1 MKSPKLH
8 LKKLDY
14 IRGFA
19 AIYVILHHFLPQLK
33 FIPGVISKGVFAFGQ
48 EAVMLFF
55 LLSGFVIYVSVHN
68 KPNITFQDY
77 FIRRLRRIYF
87 PFLVAI
93 LLSIAVYAFNG
104 NLAKYFSLKD
114 LLGNLLMLQDLSEL
128 KPGIIVAPFLGN
140 HPFWSLA
147 YEWWFYMLFFPIYK
161 YLFKV
166 SYRLYYIAA
175 ISLIFFSIY
184 IAVPNQVSLLLSY
197 FITWWC
203 GVEAGEIYLR
213 TRRFTFQTIKPIL
226 ICLFLLSLLSVVPCL
241 LLDSKGFGYYPFL
254 TFRHFFSA
262 FLYVLIGLIW
272 YRYKL
277 IYFENIFKIFY
288 PLAGISYGL
297 YIFHYPLLL
306 RWNLEPYISNI
317 WLVYLIKFSLIFL
330 ISYIVEI
337 KLQPLINKIIR

>member
-8 LKKLDY
+8 LRKLDY

-19 AIYVILHHFLPQLK
+19 AAYVILHHFLPQLE
-33 FIPGVISKGVFAFGQ
+33 FIPTLISKGFFAFGQ

-55 LLSGFVIYVSVHN
+55 ILSGFVIYVSVHN
-68 KPNITFQDY
+68 KPNLTFQDY
-77 FIRRLRRIYF
+77 FIKRFRRIYF

-93 LLSIAVYAFNG
+93 VLSIAVYAFNG
-104 NLAKYFSLKD
+104 NLEKYFSVTN
-114 LLGNLLMLQDLSEL
+114 LLGNLFMLQDLSEL
-128 KPGIIVAPFLGN
+128 KPGIMVAPFLGN

-161 YLFKV
+161 YLFKIP
-166 SYRLYYIAA
+166 YRIYYIAV
-175 ISLIFFSIY
+175 ISLLSYSIY
-184 IAVPNQVSLLLSY
+184 IVFPNQIALLLSY

-213 TRRFTFQTIKPIL
+213 TKRFTFTTVKPIL
-226 ICLFLLSLLSVVPCL
+226 ICLFLLSLLSAIPCF
-241 LLDSKGFGYYPFL
+241 LLDIQGFGYYPFL
-254 TFRHFFSA
+254 IFRHFFST

-277 IYFENIFKIFY
+277 LYFEPIFSVFA

-306 RWNLEPYISNI
+306 RWNLKPYISNN
-317 WLVYLIKFSLIFL
+317 WLMYLIKFGLIFL

-337 KLQPLINKIIR
+337 KLQPLVNKVIR

>member
-14 IRGFA
+14 IRGLA
-19 AIYVILHHFLPQLK
+19 AVYVILHHFLPQLK
-33 FIPGVISKGVFAFGQ
+33 FIPSFISKGIFAFGQ

-55 LLSGFVIYVSVHN
+55 LLSGFVIYISVHN
-68 KPNITFQDY
+68 KPQITFQDY
-77 FIRRLRRIYF
+77 FIKRFRRIYF
-87 PFLVAI
+87 PFFVAI
-93 LLSIAVYAFNG
+93 ILSIAVYGFNG

-114 LLGNLLMLQDLSEL
+114 LLGNLFMLQDLSQL
-128 KPGIIVAPFLGN
+128 KPGIIVEPFLGN

-161 YLFKV
+161 YLFKIP
-166 SYRLYYIAA
+166 YRIYYIA
-175 ISLIFFSIY
+175 FFSLLSYAIY
-184 IAVPNQVSLLLSY
+184 MAIPNQFSLVLAY
-197 FITWWC
+197 FITWWS

-213 TRRFTFQTIKPIL
+213 TGRFTLRTVKPIL
-226 ICLFLLSLLSVVPCL
+226 LSLFLLSLLAFIPCL
-241 LLDSKGFGYYPFL
+241 LFDNKGFGYYPFL

-272 YRYKL
+272 YRHKL
-277 IYFENIFKIFY
+277 VYFENIFSVFY

-306 RWNLEPYISNI
+306 RWNLEPYINNI
-317 WLVYLIKFSLIFL
+317 WLEYLLKFSLIFL

-337 KLQPLINKIIR
+337 KLQPLVNKIIR